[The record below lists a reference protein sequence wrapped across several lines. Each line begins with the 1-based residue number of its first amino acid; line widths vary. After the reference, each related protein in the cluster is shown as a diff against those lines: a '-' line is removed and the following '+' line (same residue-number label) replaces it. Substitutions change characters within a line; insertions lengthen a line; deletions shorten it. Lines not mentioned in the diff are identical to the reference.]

1 MQGTMGLQWVQGGKK
16 EGKWASCSGRDRC
29 RERTD
34 SRTTEGAGEVV
45 SGQSHWVYPERRKG
59 RDLVWGAEAK
69 AGARLARRGD
79 LSLNTS

>member
-16 EGKWASCSGRDRC
+16 EGKWASRSGRDRC

-59 RDLVWGAEAK
+59 RDLVWELRPRREPGC
-69 AGARLARRGD
+69 RRGD